1 MDNISKEKRRK
12 IMQRVKS
19 HDTKPEILLR
29 KALWHRGMRYR
40 KNWRALPGT
49 PDIALTRRK
58 IAIFVDGD
66 FWHARGHEDNPGEQI
81 ASRQAYWKKKLTRN
95 VERDKDVNEALTQ
108 LGWLVLRFWESD
120 TSSDIVE
127 TTISSLRLAHRN
139 GLQHRA
145 ERIGDSQGKP
155 LPPKASF
162 FFDHSACFLGLFNQN
177 RKVLEFFCF
186 P

>member
-81 ASRQAYWKKKLTRN
+81 ASRQAYWKKKLARN
-95 VERDKDVNEALTQ
+95 VERDKDANEALTQ

-120 TSSDIVE
+120 INSDLEACVRHV
-127 TTISSLRLAHRN
+127 LRY
-139 GLQHRA
+139 
-145 ERIGDSQGKP
+145 
-155 LPPKASF
+155 
-162 FFDHSACFLGLFNQN
+162 C
-177 RKVLEFFCF
+177 
-186 P
+186 

>member
-1 MDNISKEKRRK
+1 
-12 IMQRVKS
+12 MQRVKS

-66 FWHARGHEDNPGEQI
+66 FWHARGHEDNPREQI

-120 TSSDIVE
+120 INSDLEACVRHV
-127 TTISSLRLAHRN
+127 LRY
-139 GLQHRA
+139 
-145 ERIGDSQGKP
+145 
-155 LPPKASF
+155 
-162 FFDHSACFLGLFNQN
+162 C
-177 RKVLEFFCF
+177 
-186 P
+186 

>member
-108 LGWLVLRFWESD
+108 LGCLVLRFWESD
-120 TSSDIVE
+120 INSDLEACVRHV
-127 TTISSLRLAHRN
+127 LRY
-139 GLQHRA
+139 
-145 ERIGDSQGKP
+145 
-155 LPPKASF
+155 
-162 FFDHSACFLGLFNQN
+162 C
-177 RKVLEFFCF
+177 
-186 P
+186 

>member
-66 FWHARGHEDNPGEQI
+66 FWHARGHEDNPGEQV

-120 TSSDIVE
+120 INSDLEACVRHV
-127 TTISSLRLAHRN
+127 LRY
-139 GLQHRA
+139 
-145 ERIGDSQGKP
+145 
-155 LPPKASF
+155 
-162 FFDHSACFLGLFNQN
+162 C
-177 RKVLEFFCF
+177 
-186 P
+186 

>member
-95 VERDKDVNEALTQ
+95 VERDKDVHEALTQ

-120 TSSDIVE
+120 INSDLEACVRHV
-127 TTISSLRLAHRN
+127 LRY
-139 GLQHRA
+139 
-145 ERIGDSQGKP
+145 
-155 LPPKASF
+155 
-162 FFDHSACFLGLFNQN
+162 C
-177 RKVLEFFCF
+177 
-186 P
+186 

>member
-66 FWHARGHEDNPGEQI
+66 FWHARGHENNPGEQI
-81 ASRQAYWKKKLTRN
+81 ASRQAYWKKKLARN

-120 TSSDIVE
+120 INSDLEACVRHV
-127 TTISSLRLAHRN
+127 LRY
-139 GLQHRA
+139 
-145 ERIGDSQGKP
+145 
-155 LPPKASF
+155 
-162 FFDHSACFLGLFNQN
+162 C
-177 RKVLEFFCF
+177 
-186 P
+186 

>member
-66 FWHARGHEDNPGEQI
+66 FWHARGHEDNPGDQI

-95 VERDKDVNEALTQ
+95 VERDKDVNEALTP

-120 TSSDIVE
+120 INSDLEACVRHV
-127 TTISSLRLAHRN
+127 LRY
-139 GLQHRA
+139 
-145 ERIGDSQGKP
+145 
-155 LPPKASF
+155 
-162 FFDHSACFLGLFNQN
+162 C
-177 RKVLEFFCF
+177 
-186 P
+186 

>member
-1 MDNISKEKRRK
+1 
-12 IMQRVKS
+12 MQRVKS

-81 ASRQAYWKKKLTRN
+81 ASRQAYWKKKLARN
-95 VERDKDVNEALTQ
+95 VERDKDANEALTQ

-120 TSSDIVE
+120 INSDLEACVRHV
-127 TTISSLRLAHRN
+127 LRY
-139 GLQHRA
+139 
-145 ERIGDSQGKP
+145 
-155 LPPKASF
+155 
-162 FFDHSACFLGLFNQN
+162 C
-177 RKVLEFFCF
+177 
-186 P
+186 

>member
-120 TSSDIVE
+120 INSDLEACVRHV
-127 TTISSLRLAHRN
+127 LRY
-139 GLQHRA
+139 
-145 ERIGDSQGKP
+145 
-155 LPPKASF
+155 
-162 FFDHSACFLGLFNQN
+162 C
-177 RKVLEFFCF
+177 
-186 P
+186 

>member
-66 FWHARGHEDNPGEQI
+66 FWHARGHENNPGEQI

-120 TSSDIVE
+120 INSDLEACVRHV
-127 TTISSLRLAHRN
+127 LRY
-139 GLQHRA
+139 
-145 ERIGDSQGKP
+145 
-155 LPPKASF
+155 
-162 FFDHSACFLGLFNQN
+162 C
-177 RKVLEFFCF
+177 
-186 P
+186 

>member
-1 MDNISKEKRRK
+1 MDNIS
-12 IMQRVKS
+12 
-19 HDTKPEILLR
+19 TKPEILLR

-120 TSSDIVE
+120 INSDLEACVRHV
-127 TTISSLRLAHRN
+127 LRY
-139 GLQHRA
+139 
-145 ERIGDSQGKP
+145 
-155 LPPKASF
+155 
-162 FFDHSACFLGLFNQN
+162 C
-177 RKVLEFFCF
+177 
-186 P
+186 